1 MTITLHN
8 ETRNGIRF
16 TVTLDKGHLAY
27 RCKIEG
33 EHGRNFYATIK
44 AAVKAARRHIDSKI
58 IL

>member
-27 RCKIEG
+27 RFKIEG
-33 EHGRNFYATIK
+33 ECGRNFYATIK